1 MIILIKSSK
10 QKNALSLLILQ
21 QNALKIIIMYL
32 ILSAM
37 KILVLNLQRV
47 VIQMKKFVY
56 VMNQKEN
63 GTKKLMKIMVIFI

>member
-10 QKNALSLLILQ
+10 QKNVLSLLILK

-56 VMNQKEN
+56 VMNPKEN
-63 GTKKLMKIMVIFI
+63 GSKKLRKIMVIFI

>member
-10 QKNALSLLILQ
+10 QKNVLSLLILQ

-56 VMNQKEN
+56 VMNPKEN
-63 GTKKLMKIMVIFI
+63 GSKKLRQIMVIFI

>member
-1 MIILIKSSK
+1 
-10 QKNALSLLILQ
+10 
-21 QNALKIIIMYL
+21 MYL